1 MVIGT
6 ERIFKGGGNKE
17 RTKTNKHFAELSDVN
32 IEECTEPDY
41 LASILADLSD

>member
-6 ERIFKGGGNKE
+6 ERIFRGETKE
-17 RTKTNKHFAELSDVN
+17 RTKTNKHSAELSDVN